1 MLEAYYFTD
10 IAKMIS
16 GQPVGE
22 APIAEAE
29 PTEEIQADGDLA
41 PAAQDEIA
49 AQEAIE
55 APEETLMEADIIEL
69 EALPEEDVPI
79 EEVPVEEL
87 PVVEEADGE

>member
-41 PAAQDEIA
+41 PAA
-49 AQEAIE
+49 
-55 APEETLMEADIIEL
+55 
-69 EALPEEDVPI
+69 
-79 EEVPVEEL
+79 
-87 PVVEEADGE
+87 